1 MTFRCRKVIG
11 SEKLLQGP
19 HVISAADSRRH
30 VLVVDDN
37 VDAAESLALL
47 LEREGHVV
55 DVAFDGRSAL
65 QRYLER
71 HHDAVILDIGLP
83 FLDGHECARA
93 MRQSQGDRALLI
105 IALTGW
111 GHAEDR
117 RRSEAAGFD
126 HHLVKPVLPSELQ
139 ALLVAT
145 WKQ

>member
-1 MTFRCRKVIG
+1 MSASAGG
-11 SEKLLQGP
+11 S
-19 HVISAADSRRH
+19 R

-47 LEREGHVV
+47 LQREGHTV
-55 DVAFDGRSAL
+55 DVAFDGRKAVE
-65 QRYLER
+65 QYAAH

-83 FLDGHECARA
+83 FLDGHECARE
-93 MRQSQGDRALLI
+93 MRKVQGDRSLLI

-139 ALLVAT
+139 ALLAASMRS
-145 WKQ
+145 

>member
-1 MTFRCRKVIG
+1 MD
-11 SEKLLQGP
+11 
-19 HVISAADSRRH
+19 ADNEPRPIVMRAPDSGRH

-47 LEREGHVV
+47 LQREGHSV
-55 DVAFDGRSAL
+55 DVAFDGRSAVEL
-65 QRYLER
+65 YEKG

-83 FLDGHECARA
+83 YLDGHECARA
-93 MRQSQGDRALLI
+93 MRHSQGDRELLI

-117 RRSEAAGFD
+117 RRSQAAGFD

-139 ALLVAT
+139 ALLVAASRR
-145 WKQ
+145 

>member
-1 MTFRCRKVIG
+1 MLAT
-11 SEKLLQGP
+11 
-19 HVISAADSRRH
+19 DSRCH

-47 LEREGHVV
+47 LEREGHLV

-65 QRYLER
+65 QRYR
-71 HHDAVILDIGLP
+71 DGHHDAVILDIGLP
-83 FLDGHECARA
+83 YLNGHECARA
-93 MRQSQGDRALLI
+93 MREVQGDRALLI

-117 RRSEAAGFD
+117 RRSQAAGID

-145 WKQ
+145 KTQ

>member
-1 MTFRCRKVIG
+1 MVPDNEPRTNVMRA
-11 SEKLLQGP
+11 P
-19 HVISAADSRRH
+19 DSGRH

-47 LEREGHVV
+47 LQREGHSV
-55 DVAFDGRSAL
+55 DVAFDGRSAVE
-65 QRYLER
+65 QYEKG

-83 FLDGHECARA
+83 YLDGHECARA
-93 MRQSQGDRALLI
+93 MRQSQGERDLLI

-117 RRSEAAGFD
+117 RRSQAAGFD
-126 HHLVKPVLPSELQ
+126 YHLVKPVLPSELQ

-145 WKQ
+145 SRR